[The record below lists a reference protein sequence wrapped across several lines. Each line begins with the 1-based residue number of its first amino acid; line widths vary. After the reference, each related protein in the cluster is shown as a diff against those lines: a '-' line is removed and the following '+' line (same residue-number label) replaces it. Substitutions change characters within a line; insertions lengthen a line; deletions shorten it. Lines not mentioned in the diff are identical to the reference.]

1 MKPVIGIVFGEDPE
15 QRVGQKCML
24 NSSYIQAVVDAG
36 GIPLPIPVTDDP
48 SRALD
53 YIDMLDGLL
62 LPGGEDVTPWLFG
75 EEPVPQVTYV
85 MEDNDRLELEVLR
98 LAIERHLP
106 VFGICR
112 GIQLLAVA
120 LGGKLYQD
128 LPSQHP
134 GGIAHKQSTAI
145 RSQLSHS
152 ASVEPGSLMEQLLG
166 KEPLRVNSFH
176 HQAVKEVPAGFR
188 VTVTA
193 PDGVIEAMEN
203 GDGTMF
209 AVQWHP
215 ELLRERYPRF
225 QPLFQHLIQ
234 LAASRK
240 ATRSFAPAGAK

>member
-15 QRVGQKCML
+15 QRVGAKCML
-24 NSSYIQAVVDAG
+24 NTSYIQAIVDAG

-85 MEDNDRLELEVLR
+85 MEVNDRLELEVLR
-98 LAIERHLP
+98 LAVERQLP
-106 VFGICR
+106 VLGICR

-120 LGGKLYQD
+120 LGGRLYQD
-128 LPSQHP
+128 LPSQRP
-134 GGIAHKQSTAI
+134 GGIAHRQSTAT
-145 RSQLSHS
+145 RSQLSHT
-152 ASVEPGSLMEQLLG
+152 AAVEPGSLMERLLG
-166 KEPLRVNSFH
+166 PEPLRVNSFH
-176 HQAVKEVPAGFR
+176 HQAVREVPAGFR
-188 VTVTA
+188 ATVTA

-203 GDGTMF
+203 AGGTMY

-215 ELLRERYPRF
+215 ELLVERYPRF
-225 QPLFQHLIQ
+225 RPLFRHLVE
-234 LAASRK
+234 LAA
-240 ATRSFAPAGAK
+240 AKKQEA